1 MGRCLRYGL
10 GDDGHES
17 IPGMILTAGSWPVM
31 AIGFVVTV
39 WMLLA
44 IWALVR
50 GVGMQRKAAF
60 VDTQA
65 SRLSM
70 LLDSA
75 PALPMLVKPD
85 LKIEAPERLAQWL
98 GLPELPRYFDDLAP
112 AAVETTRRGG
122 LSDEQFA
129 TLRKDLL
136 AAQKGGKSFTRP
148 LRPAGSSRTLL
159 IKGGQAPAKL
169 GPTGSVILWIFDA
182 TEGEAELAQ
191 LRDER
196 NEAVDAFVALAGLI
210 EAAPFPMW
218 FRGANMQLQLVNQA
232 YVHATG
238 AANAERIVAEAIEL
252 VEPIAGQSAMQ
263 TAQLAANRGEI
274 TSRAIPVTMHGE
286 RRMTRVV
293 DVPLGDAGV
302 AGYAIDIQELEN
314 GRAEHRRFV
323 DAQRDMLDRVSAAVA
338 QFGPDRQLRF
348 TNQPFRRIFGLERQW
363 LADNGEFDRIL
374 EKLRE
379 TEKTPA
385 VRDYPAWRDERRGWF
400 SATDT
405 NEEMW
410 LLLDGTHL
418 RVVAQPTPDGGLL
431 LLIEDR
437 TEQAQLASSRDT
449 LLRVRTATF
458 DNLFEA
464 IGVFQADGRLHL
476 WNRRFREIWEL
487 NNEDLARHP
496 RIDELLNATAHLLL
510 KPEQISVIQEL
521 VRAATIDRRQRAGR
535 VRFADGRH
543 FEFAALPLPDGN
555 ALFTMLDVTDSRRM
569 EIALKERNQALE
581 DADQI
586 KSDFL
591 SKMSYELRTP
601 LTSIGGF
608 AEMLA
613 GGYAGEL
620 PEQARPYVAAILDSV
635 QHLGDHID
643 NVLDLSQSEA
653 GNLPLEKTSVSL
665 VRLVRDA
672 VGKATRSTHG
682 QGIDIALQ
690 LERSLG
696 SIDGDERRLM
706 QVLDHLIG
714 NAIRYTSATRR
725 SDARV
730 LVHADGDDRIA
741 RIVVSDN
748 GPGIEAERQQ
758 RLFDLRARRTN
769 DAPESGKGLGLPLA
783 RQLVEMHGG
792 TLELVSEPGA
802 GTMVTVILPR

>member
-1 MGRCLRYGL
+1 
-10 GDDGHES
+10 
-17 IPGMILTAGSWPVM
+17 M
-31 AIGFVVTV
+31 AIGFVVTLWLV
-39 WMLLA
+39 LA

-98 GLPELPRYFDDLAP
+98 GLSELPRYFDDLAP

-129 TLRKDLL
+129 ILRKDLM

-159 IKGGQAPAKL
+159 IKGAQAPAKL

-232 YVHATG
+232 YVRATG
-238 AANAERIVAEAIEL
+238 APNAERIVADAIEL

-293 DVPLGDAGV
+293 DVPLGEAGV
-302 AGYAIDIQELEN
+302 AGYAIDIQDLEN

-348 TNQPFRRIFGLERQW
+348 TNQPFRRIFGLDHLW
-363 LADNGEFDRIL
+363 LAENGEFDRIL

-379 TEKTPA
+379 TEKTPS

-487 NNEDLARHP
+487 DNEGLANHP
-496 RIDELLNATAHLLL
+496 RIDQLLNATAHLLL

-521 VRAATIDRRQRAGR
+521 VRAATIDRRQRTGR

-581 DADQI
+581 DADQV

-653 GNLPLEKTSVSL
+653 GNLPIEKTSVSL

-672 VGKATRSTHG
+672 VGKATRSTQGHG
-682 QGIDIALQ
+682 LDIALQ

-696 SIDGDERRLM
+696 SVEGDERRLM

-714 NAIRYTSATRR
+714 NAIRYTSAMRR
-725 SDARV
+725 NDARV

-748 GPGIEAERQQ
+748 GPGIESDRQG
-758 RLFDLRARRTN
+758 RLFDVRSRPAN
-769 DAPESGKGLGLPLA
+769 DASESGKGLGLPLA